1 MRVVIAAGGTG
12 GHVFPALA
20 LADALVRDH
29 AAEVRFVGTAGGQE
43 AVRVPAAGYRFDAI
57 DALPFVRE
65 VSLRAARSPL
75 VALRSVRACAPFV
88 RGADVAVGLGGYV
101 SVPPML
107 AARRAHVPIVLQ
119 EPNAVPGLANRL
131 LARIAT
137 AIGVVFEDVRGRLSG
152 RARVELIGYP
162 VRESILAV
170 PERRSALAEEGR
182 AVFELDATRRT
193 VLVWGGSQGSLHL
206 DEVVAGSLSAMD
218 AWGDVQLIV
227 LTGPAHASVVS
238 STSDGAEGVRVRA
251 MPFLDR
257 MELAFATTD
266 LAVSRSGATTIAEQ
280 TVCGLPAILVPYP
293 HATENHQEANA
304 RELER
309 AGAAEVIGDGA
320 LTPAAFAGGV
330 RGLLDDP
337 DRLTSMAKR
346 ALAWAKPD
354 AAQRFAALVAEVA
367 AG

>member
-12 GHVFPALA
+12 GHVFPAIA

-29 AAEVRFVGTAGGQE
+29 GAEVRFVGTAGGQE

-57 DALPFVRE
+57 EALPFLRE
-65 VSLRAARSPL
+65 ASVRAAKAPL
-75 VALRSVRACAPFV
+75 VALRSVRACASLV

-107 AARRAHVPIVLQ
+107 AARRAHVPVVLQ

-137 AIGVVFEDVRGRLSG
+137 AIAVVFEDVRGRLAG
-152 RARVELIGYP
+152 RARVEVIGYP
-162 VRESILAV
+162 VREAILSV
-170 PERRSALAEEGR
+170 PERRSELAEEGR
-182 AVFELDATRRT
+182 ALLELDAGRRT
-193 VLVWGGSQGSLHL
+193 VLVWGGSQGALHL
-206 DEVVAGSLSAMD
+206 DEVVAGALPAIEGWDD
-218 AWGDVQLIV
+218 AQLLV
-227 LTGPAHASVVS
+227 LTGPAHASVVPS
-238 STSDGAEGVRVRA
+238 SDDAGAIRVRA
-251 MPFLDR
+251 VPFLDR
-257 MELAFATTD
+257 VELAFATTD
-266 LAVSRSGATTIAEQ
+266 LVVSRSGATTIAEQ
-280 TVCGLPAILVPYP
+280 AVCGLPAILVPYP

-309 AGAAEVIGDGA
+309 AGAAEVVRDAA
-320 LTPAAFAGGV
+320 LSPAVFAKRV

-337 DRLTSMAKR
+337 ARLESMGKS

-367 AG
+367 TG